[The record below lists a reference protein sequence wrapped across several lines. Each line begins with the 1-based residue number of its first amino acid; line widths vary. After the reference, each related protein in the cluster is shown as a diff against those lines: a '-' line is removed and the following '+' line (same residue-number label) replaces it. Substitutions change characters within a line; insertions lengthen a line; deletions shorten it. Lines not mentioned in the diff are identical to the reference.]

1 MEEGEEEEFLSQ
13 SESTDEQQETAS
25 QPPDSEPPAA
35 KKGRKTT
42 KKTADAV
49 SKKTVNQNP
58 KKGTSDPCLCCG
70 ECCAKGQLAVKCVDL
85 HPVGT
90 QNVPE
95 NAGRCLQISGS
106 AIQGHRTGLLGM

>member
-70 ECCAKGQLAVKCVDL
+70 ECCAKGQLAVKCVICSL
-85 HPVGT
+85 WAHKT
-90 QNVPE
+90 
-95 NAGRCLQISGS
+95 CLKMPD
-106 AIQGHRTGLLGM
+106 AV